1 MSRFLSRAASLL
13 FLLFAFTAAA
23 DDNPMPAA
31 PAALSLDE
39 CIARALVKNFDLK
52 IQGFTTANA
61 RESVQTAKATYDP
74 SFTVDLARSLNQSAA
89 SGSKLDGTT
98 VAGPRTDVTNG
109 SVGAS
114 QKIVTGATL
123 ALNSGLNKN
132 YTNSSFSIL
141 NPAYN
146 GDVGLSITQ
155 PLLKNAGL
163 TVNRAAIL
171 NAEYELSR
179 ANLSY
184 RSRLLQVIHDTEFAY
199 YNLVFAREQLQVKQL
214 SLEAAQKLYDEN
226 QTRQQ
231 TGVATSL
238 DVLTAQVGVANA
250 RNGVVQAEK
259 TVHDAEDALLQVIG
273 LTDFTTSLGP
283 VHFEEFTEPVP
294 TFDRSY
300 QLARNNDPEFLSSQ
314 KLIEEFK
321 LDVLTSK
328 RNRLPELDL
337 TGAGGYTSKQTS
349 YDRALNR
356 LPHGDG
362 YNWQVDL
369 SLTFPWGNRA
379 GNAAY
384 HTALNNLRSQ
394 QTALEQLDQD
404 LVVEVR
410 TDVRTV
416 TTNLDSVKIST
427 LSAELSE
434 KQYELQKA
442 KFDAGLSTS
451 REVLQSQADLENAR
465 LSELQAK
472 VSLRQA
478 VSNLHQVE
486 GSSLER
492 YKIASPE

>member
-1 MSRFLSRAASLL
+1 
-13 FLLFAFTAAA
+13 
-23 DDNPMPAA
+23 
-31 PAALSLDE
+31 
-39 CIARALVKNFDLK
+39 
-52 IQGFTTANA
+52 
-61 RESVQTAKATYDP
+61 
-74 SFTVDLARSLNQSAA
+74 
-89 SGSKLDGTT
+89 
-98 VAGPRTDVTNG
+98 
-109 SVGAS
+109 
-114 QKIVTGATL
+114 
-123 ALNSGLNKN
+123 
-132 YTNSSFSIL
+132 
-141 NPAYN
+141 
-146 GDVGLSITQ
+146 
-155 PLLKNAGL
+155 
-163 TVNRAAIL
+163 
-171 NAEYELSR
+171 
-179 ANLSY
+179 
-184 RSRLLQVIHDTEFAY
+184 
-199 YNLVFAREQLQVKQL
+199 
-214 SLEAAQKLYDEN
+214 
-226 QTRQQ
+226 
-231 TGVATSL
+231 
-238 DVLTAQVGVANA
+238 
-250 RNGVVQAEK
+250 
-259 TVHDAEDALLQVIG
+259 
-273 LTDFTTSLGP
+273 
-283 VHFEEFTEPVP
+283 
-294 TFDRSY
+294 
-300 QLARNNDPEFLSSQ
+300 
-314 KLIEEFK
+314 
-321 LDVLTSK
+321 
-328 RNRLPELDL
+328 
-337 TGAGGYTSKQTS
+337 GYTSKQTS

-394 QTALEQLDQD
+394 QTALEQLDQA

-492 YKIASPE
+492 YRVASPE

>member
-1 MSRFLSRAASLL
+1 MSRLFTCALASTLLLATSALAAG
-13 FLLFAFTAAA
+13 
-23 DDNPMPAA
+23 DNPA
-31 PAALSLDE
+31 PASPPELTLEE

-61 RESVQTAKATYDP
+61 QESVETAKAAYDP
-74 SFTVDLARSLNQSAA
+74 TFTANAARSLNQSAA

-98 VAGPRTDVTNG
+98 VVGPRNDSTNAT
-109 SVGAS
+109 VGVS
-114 QKIVTGATL
+114 QKIVTGATV
-123 ALNSGLNKN
+123 ALDSGLNKN
-132 YTNSSFSIL
+132 YTNSSFSTL

-146 GDVGLSITQ
+146 SDVSLSVTQ

-163 TVNRAAIL
+163 TVNRASIL
-171 NAEYELSR
+171 RAEYELSR

-184 RSRLLQVIHDTEFAY
+184 KSRLLQVVRDTEFAY
-199 YNLVFAREQLQVKQL
+199 YNLVYAREQLQVKEL
-214 SLEAAQKLYDEN
+214 SLELAQKLYDEN
-226 QTRQQ
+226 RTKKI
-231 TGVATSL
+231 TGVATDL

-259 TVHDAEDALLQVIG
+259 TVHDSEDALLQVIG
-273 LTDFTTSLGP
+273 QTNFNTSLGP
-283 VHFEEFTEPVP
+283 VQFGSFTESAPS
-294 TFDRSY
+294 FDRSY
-300 QLARNNDPEFLSSQ
+300 QLARHNDPDFLSEQ
-314 KLIEEFK
+314 KLIEEYK
-321 LDVLTSK
+321 LDVTTTK

-337 TGAGGYTSKQTS
+337 TGAGGYTSKQKS

-379 GNAAY
+379 ARAAY
-384 HTALNNLRSQ
+384 RTALNNLRSQ
-394 QTALEQLDQD
+394 QTALEQLDQT
-404 LVVEVR
+404 LIVQVR
-410 TDVRTV
+410 NAVRTV

-427 LSAELSE
+427 LSADLSE

-451 REVLQSQADLENAR
+451 REVLQAQADLENAR

-472 VSLRQA
+472 VNLRQA
-478 VSNLHQVE
+478 VSDLHQLQ
-486 GSSLER
+486 GDSLDL